1 MKGPLLMR
9 SAMSALEACQP
20 YAMLPSDKYN
30 EWKNLDLTFTPRDFT
45 GG

>member
-1 MKGPLLMR
+1 
-9 SAMSALEACQP
+9 
-20 YAMLPSDKYN
+20 MLPSDKYN